1 MLKQSN
7 KLFAICC
14 LAASAASSQT
24 VTTLTREVRNPYGL
38 VTGPDKAL
46 YICEIDRHVISRLDL
61 KTKKLTI
68 VAGTPGKSGY
78 SGDNGPATQA
88 LLFEPYE
95 VRFDKAGNLFF
106 VEMKNH
112 LVRRVDKKSG
122 IITTVA
128 GTGEPGFSGDGGP
141 AVKAQFRQPHSIAF
155 DPQGRLVLC
164 DIGNN
169 RVRRIDLK
177 SGLIE
182 TVAGTGEKLATPN
195 GAPFSPQTPLNGP
208 RAIDFDPAGNLYLA
222 LREGNQLY
230 KVDAASGQLAHL
242 AGSGAKGY
250 NAAPQPGLTAALNGP
265 KGVAW
270 SPDGGLYFTD
280 TESHTVRRIDLKT
293 GTLQTVLGT
302 GQRGDGTD
310 GDALACAT
318 ARPHGVFV
326 DRQGKVYVGDSEA
339 HAIRLVTGVKIS
351 GSPLPAK

>member
-1 MLKQSN
+1 
-7 KLFAICC
+7 
-14 LAASAASSQT
+14 
-24 VTTLTREVRNPYGL
+24 VRNPYGL
-38 VTGPDKAL
+38 TIGPDKAL
-46 YICEIDRHVISRLDL
+46 YICEIDRHVVSRLDL

-68 VAGTPGKSGY
+68 VAGTVGKSGY
-78 SGDNGPATQA
+78 AGDGGPATQA

-95 VRFDKAGNLFF
+95 VRFDKAGNMFL

-112 LVRRVDKKSG
+112 LVRRVDKKTG
-122 IITTVA
+122 MITTVA
-128 GTGEPGFSGDGGP
+128 GTGQPGFSGDGGP

-155 DPQGRLVLC
+155 DPAGRLVLC

-182 TVAGTGEKLATPN
+182 TVAGSGEKLATPN
-195 GAPFSPQTPLNGP
+195 GAPFAPTTPLNGP
-208 RAIDFDPAGNLYLA
+208 RAIDFDPSGTMYLA

-230 KVDAASGQLAHL
+230 RVSDGKLQHL

-250 NAAPQPGLTAALNGP
+250 DATPQPALKATLNGP

-280 TESHTVRRIDLKT
+280 TESHTVRRVDLKT
-293 GTLQTVLGT
+293 GELRTVLGT
-302 GQRGDGTD
+302 GARGDGGD
-310 GDALACAT
+310 GSALACAT
-318 ARPHGVFV
+318 ARPHGVYV

-339 HAIRLVTGVKIS
+339 NAVRLVSGVPK
-351 GSPLPAK
+351 

>member
-1 MLKQSN
+1 MLWN

-14 LAASAASSQT
+14 LAASAALCQT

-38 VTGPDKAL
+38 TIGPDGAL
-46 YICEIDRHVISRLDL
+46 YICEIDRHVVSRLDL
-61 KTKKLTI
+61 KTRKLTI

-78 SGDNGPATQA
+78 AGDGSLATQA

-112 LVRRVDKKSG
+112 LIRRVDKKTGRIS
-122 IITTVA
+122 TVA
-128 GTGEPGFSGDGGP
+128 GKPEPGFSGDGGP
-141 AVKAQFRQPHSIAF
+141 AAQAQFRQPHSIAF

-177 SGLIE
+177 TGMIE
-182 TVAGTGEKLATPN
+182 TIAGTGEKLPTPN
-195 GAPFSPQTPLNGP
+195 GSPFTPATPLNGP
-208 RAIDFDPAGNLYLA
+208 RALDYDPSGNLYLA
-222 LREGNQLY
+222 LREGNQLFRIDTTG
-230 KVDAASGQLAHL
+230 KMAHV
-242 AGSGAKGY
+242 AGSGQKGY
-250 NAAPQPGLTAALNGP
+250 DAKPQPARTAALNGP

-280 TESHTVRRIDLKT
+280 TESHTIRRVDLKSGELT
-293 GTLQTVLGT
+293 TVLGT
-302 GQRGDGTD
+302 GQRGDGQD

-326 DRQGKVYVGDSEA
+326 DRKGKVYVGDSEA
-339 HAIRLVTGVKIS
+339 NAVRLVTRR
-351 GSPLPAK
+351 

>member
-1 MLKQSN
+1 MRWN
-7 KLFAICC
+7 KLCVICC
-14 LAASAASSQT
+14 LAADLFSQT
-24 VTTLTREVRNPYGL
+24 VSTLTRETRNPYGL
-38 VTGPDKAL
+38 VIGPDKAL
-46 YICEIDRHVISRLDL
+46 YICEIDRHVVSRLDL
-61 KTKKLTI
+61 KTKRLTI

-78 SGDNGPATQA
+78 AGDGGPATQA

-95 VRFDKAGNLFF
+95 VRFDTAGNLFF

-112 LVRRVDKKSG
+112 LVRRVDKKTG
-122 IITTVA
+122 VITTVA
-128 GTGEPGFSGDGGP
+128 GTGQPGFSGDGGP

-177 SGLIE
+177 SGQIE
-182 TVAGTGEKLATPN
+182 TIAGNGEKLPTPN
-195 GAPFSPQTPLNGP
+195 GAPFAPTTPLNGP

-230 KVDAASGQLAHL
+230 RVADGRLSHL

-250 NAAPQPGLTAALNGP
+250 DPAPQPALTATLNGP

-280 TESHTVRRIDLKT
+280 TESHTIRRVDLKT
-293 GTLQTVLGT
+293 GTIQTVLGT
-302 GQRGDGTD
+302 GQRGDGQD
-310 GDALACAT
+310 GNALACAT
-318 ARPHGVFV
+318 ARPHGVYV
-326 DRQGKVYVGDSEA
+326 DRQGKIYVGDSEA
-339 HAIRLVTGVKIS
+339 NAVRLVTGVS
-351 GSPLPAK
+351 TAKALRP

>member
-1 MLKQSN
+1 
-7 KLFAICC
+7 
-14 LAASAASSQT
+14 
-24 VTTLTREVRNPYGL
+24 VRNPYGL
-38 VTGPDKAL
+38 TIGPDRSL
-46 YICEIDRHVISRLDL
+46 YICEIDRHVVSRLDV

-68 VAGTPGKSGY
+68 VAGTVGKSGY
-78 SGDNGPATQA
+78 AGDGGPATQA

-95 VRFDKAGNLFF
+95 VRFDKAGNMFF

-112 LVRRVDKKSG
+112 LVRRVDKKTG
-122 IITTVA
+122 MITTVA
-128 GTGEPGFSGDGGP
+128 GTGQPGFSGDGGP

-155 DPQGRLVLC
+155 DPAGRLVLC

-182 TVAGTGEKLATPN
+182 TVAGSGEKLATPN
-195 GAPFSPQTPLNGP
+195 GAPFAPTTPLNGP
-208 RAIDFDPAGNLYLA
+208 RAIDFDPSGTMYLA

-230 KVDAASGQLAHL
+230 RVSDGKLQHL

-250 NAAPQPGLTAALNGP
+250 DAAPQPALKATLNGP

-280 TESHTVRRIDLKT
+280 TESHTVRRVDLKT
-293 GTLQTVLGT
+293 GELRTVLGT
-302 GQRGDGTD
+302 GARGDGGD
-310 GDALACAT
+310 GSALACAT
-318 ARPHGVFV
+318 ARPHGVYV

-339 HAIRLVTGVKIS
+339 NAVRLVSGVPK
-351 GSPLPAK
+351 

>member
-1 MLKQSN
+1 MLGS
-7 KLFAICC
+7 L
-14 LAASAASSQT
+14 LGTLSAQT
-24 VTTLTREVRNPYGL
+24 VTTLTRETRNPYGL
-38 VTGPDKAL
+38 VVGPDKAL
-46 YICEIDRHVISRLDL
+46 YICEIDRHVVSRLDL

-78 SGDNGPATQA
+78 AGDGGPATAA

-112 LVRRVDKKSG
+112 LIRRVDKKTGVIS
-122 IITTVA
+122 TVA
-128 GTGEPGFSGDGGP
+128 GRPEPGFAGDGGP
-141 AVKAQFRQPHSIAF
+141 AAQAQFRQPHSIAF
-155 DPQGRLVLC
+155 DLQGRLVVC

-169 RVRRIDLK
+169 RVRRLDLAA
-177 SGLIE
+177 GRIE
-182 TVAGTGEKLATPN
+182 TIAGTGEKLPTPN
-195 GAPFSPQTPLNGP
+195 GAAFSPQTPLNGP

-230 KVDAASGQLAHL
+230 RVEASSGKLTHL

-250 NAAPQPGLTAALNGP
+250 DATPQPALKAALNGP

-280 TESHTVRRIDLKT
+280 TESHTIRRVDLKT
-293 GTLQTVLGT
+293 GVLQTVLGT
-302 GQRGDGTD
+302 GQRGDGPD
-310 GDALACAT
+310 GNALQCAT
-318 ARPHGVFV
+318 ARPHGIFV

-339 HAIRLVTGVKIS
+339 HCVRLVTAVK
-351 GSPLPAK
+351 PATAP

>member
-1 MLKQSN
+1 
-7 KLFAICC
+7 
-14 LAASAASSQT
+14 
-24 VTTLTREVRNPYGL
+24 VRNPYGL
-38 VTGPDKAL
+38 TIGPDRSL
-46 YICEIDRHVISRLDL
+46 YICEIDRHVVSRLDL

-68 VAGTPGKSGY
+68 VAGTVGKSGY
-78 SGDNGPATQA
+78 AGDGGPATQA

-95 VRFDKAGNLFF
+95 VRFDKAGNMFF

-112 LVRRVDKKSG
+112 LVRRVDKKTG
-122 IITTVA
+122 MITTVA
-128 GTGEPGFSGDGGP
+128 GTGQPGFSGDGGP

-155 DPQGRLVLC
+155 DPAGRLVLC

-182 TVAGTGEKLATPN
+182 TVAGSGEKLATPN
-195 GAPFSPQTPLNGP
+195 GAPFAPTTPLNGP
-208 RAIDFDPAGNLYLA
+208 RAIDFDPSGTMYLA

-230 KVDAASGQLAHL
+230 RVSDGKLQHL

-250 NAAPQPGLTAALNGP
+250 DAAPQPALKATLNGP

-280 TESHTVRRIDLKT
+280 TESHTVRRVDLKT
-293 GTLQTVLGT
+293 GELRTVLGT
-302 GQRGDGTD
+302 GARGDGGD
-310 GDALACAT
+310 GSALACAT
-318 ARPHGVFV
+318 ARPHGVYV

-339 HAIRLVTGVKIS
+339 NGVRLVSGVPK
-351 GSPLPAK
+351 